1 MTHPRQRAPMW
12 LDDDPVGVL
21 AGCGLLLAVVLVA
34 SLLLAVLAWAVLA

>member
-1 MTHPRQRAPMW
+1 MW

-34 SLLLAVLAWAVLA
+34 AGMLALVAWAVLA